1 MKPKILV
8 TREVFDETLAFLAQH
23 CEVESNQRDVALD
36 ADALARRLAD
46 KEGLVCA
53 LTDRVD
59 ATLLAGAPRLRVVAN
74 IAVGYNNIDLAAC
87 TARGIMATNTP
98 GVLDDSTAD
107 LAWALMLGAA
117 RRLTELERRVRAGEW
132 TGWRLKQWLGVD
144 VHHAT
149 LGIFGMGRI
158 GRTIARRASGF
169 EMRVLYH
176 NRKRVAAEVE
186 RPLNAVYVSK
196 EELLRQADFVVLQVP
211 YAPETHHLIGAAE
224 LKLMKSTAILINS
237 TRGGVVD
244 DAALI
249 EALRNGTIRAAGLD
263 VFENEPKLNPAF
275 MELDNVVLLP
285 HIGSSTE
292 ATRRAMAMT
301 AARNAVAA
309 LAGEVPPNLLNCEV
323 KKNQPP
329 MNADGRR

>member
-8 TREVFDETLAFLAQH
+8 TREVFDETLGYVGQYCDVDANQGDAALAPGELAQ
-23 CEVESNQRDVALD
+23 RA
-36 ADALARRLAD
+36 AD
-46 KEGLVCA
+46 KDGLMCC

-59 ATLLAGAPRLRVVAN
+59 DALLARCARLKVVAN

-107 LAWALMLGAA
+107 LAWALMLAAA
-117 RRLTELERRVRAGEW
+117 RRLTEVEAYIRQGEW
-132 TGWRLKQWLGVD
+132 KGWRLKQWLGTD

-149 LGIFGMGRI
+149 LGIVGMGRI
-158 GRTIARRASGF
+158 GQVIAKRATGF
-169 EMRVLYH
+169 EMQVIYH
-176 NRKRVAAEVE
+176 NRHRVDGAIE
-186 RPLNAVYVSK
+186 RRLNATYASLD
-196 EELLRQADFVVLQVP
+196 ELLARADFVILQVP
-211 YAPETHHLIGAAE
+211 YTPETHHLIGAAQ
-224 LKLMKSTAILINS
+224 LKKMKRNAVLVNS

-263 VFENEPKLNPAF
+263 VFENEPRLHPGF
-275 MELDNVVLLP
+275 LELKNVVLAP

-292 ATRRAMAMT
+292 GTRRAMAMT
-301 AARNAVAA
+301 AAKNLVAA
-309 LAGEVPPNLLNCEV
+309 LTGQRPPNWLNPGV
-323 KKNQPP
+323 R
-329 MNADGRR
+329 GT